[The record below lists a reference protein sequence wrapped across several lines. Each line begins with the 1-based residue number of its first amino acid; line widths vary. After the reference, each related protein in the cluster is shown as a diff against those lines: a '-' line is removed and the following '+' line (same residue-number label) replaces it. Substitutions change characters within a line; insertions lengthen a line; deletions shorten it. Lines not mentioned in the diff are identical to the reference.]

1 MLIDGRTPKSY
12 HLTTIAVLTFI
23 KINRKIR
30 FNIMYLTNCDS
41 RIMVLKDIHILI
53 LGTRNITL
61 HDKGA
66 LQMWLRVQ
74 SLRRESSSFRLNL
87 IKWVPK
93 SRESFPVM
101 AIERKRRQRVRGM
114 SQYWLWRWWWRRLQA
129 KDSDWPIE
137 AEGGKE

>member
-61 HDKGA
+61 HDKRGFA
-66 LQMWLRVQ
+66 DVIKGTKLETGKLFFQAQSNQM
-74 SLRRESSSFRLNL
+74 S
-87 IKWVPK
+87 P
-93 SRESFPVM
+93 
-101 AIERKRRQRVRGM
+101 
-114 SQYWLWRWWWRRLQA
+114 
-129 KDSDWPIE
+129 
-137 AEGGKE
+137 